1 MLRILLPVDQ
11 SPATLAAVR
20 HVMQLA
26 HHGLAVHVVLAHVEP
41 EPGVLEV
48 ITVRDPEV
56 LAGATSGAAESAF
69 GPAEELLKGMNI
81 PYERDLS
88 LGDPARVL
96 LEVCERCHCRLIV
109 IGSAERGD
117 LHSVFFGSVSHAVA
131 NKAQVPVTLVHPRDA
146 AQAAPV

>member
-1 MLRILLPVDQ
+1 MLKVLVPVDR

-26 HHGLAVHVVLAHVEP
+26 HHGLQLHVVLAHVESEATP
-41 EPGVLEV
+41 IEVLR
-48 ITVRDPEV
+48 TMRNPDV
-56 LAGATSGAAESAF
+56 LAGATSGAADSAF
-69 GPAEELLKGMNI
+69 EPAEELLRGMNI
-81 PYERDLS
+81 TYERDLT

-117 LHSVFFGSVSHAVA
+117 LHSAIFGSVSHAVA
-131 NKAQVPVTLVHPRDA
+131 NKAHVPVTLVHPRDGVA
-146 AQAAPV
+146 